1 MQVELY
7 TGPPVQEAGL
17 GRDLICL
24 LCRRHI
30 SNIYIAHIAHIH
42 IYILHDAPERFVGI
56 ERGERERKRERRLPA
71 RRPPLLDRL
80 SFVMQ
85 ANIWMAWSACM
96 ESFISMHEAS
106 DPGLRGDEP

>member
-1 MQVELY
+1 M
-7 TGPPVQEAGL
+7 

-30 SNIYIAHIAHIH
+30 STIYIAHIAHIH
-42 IYILHDAPERFVGI
+42 IYIYIDAPERFVGI
-56 ERGERERKRERRLPA
+56 ERGERERKREGRLPA

-85 ANIWMAWSACM
+85 ANIWMAWSGELHFHA
-96 ESFISMHEAS
+96 
-106 DPGLRGDEP
+106 

>member
-1 MQVELY
+1 M
-7 TGPPVQEAGL
+7 

-30 SNIYIAHIAHIH
+30 STIYIAHIAHIH
-42 IYILHDAPERFVGI
+42 IYIYIDAPERFVGI
-56 ERGERERKRERRLPA
+56 ERGERERKREGRLPA

-85 ANIWMAWSACM
+85 ANIYGWHGV